1 MTTSIVFEFG
11 YLTCDEQAAQ
21 ANDDYTLISANAF
34 QYLERLCLN
43 ENKGNVGRFLKLCS
57 RYGDKLLQVRNYVGV
72 LFTPNGEH
80 IEVLPKVAKKTD
92 NSPEA
97 IDESRKLLLMMLKHL
112 GEFRHIA
119 TQSANV
125 DTLRMPLLEVFIQQ
139 FLHSVNQLVKR
150 GLRSDYVKQQDNLGF
165 KKGKLLVAKQ
175 VRYNS
180 VNKHKFYCEFD
191 EFLQDRPA
199 NRLIR
204 AALKKVAAYT
214 RRNQSQRLLRELD
227 FAFDDIPASTNV
239 KQDFARVKLD
249 RGMDYYQSPLAWAR
263 LILEGFSP
271 LSMKGTANAQSL
283 LFPMESVFESY
294 VASILRRNLADGVTL
309 STQAKSK
316 YLVHHNGHRQFQLRP
331 DLMLTKSTKSPE
343 TPEMLDTTVIL
354 DTKWKLINLTAS
366 NYGISQSDMYQMFAY
381 GHKYLGGE
389 GDLFLIY
396 PAHDG
401 FDKAV
406 ECSFDFDKE
415 SPPKLR
421 LWVVPFTL
429 KSENE
434 NSVIWPEAFKSK
446 ANELIG
452 SLTQRLKH
460 ESYA

>member
-1 MTTSIVFEFG
+1 MINMTVPLTVFEFG
-11 YLTCDEQAAQ
+11 YLTCDEHAAQ
-21 ANDDYTLISANAF
+21 ANGYTLISANAF
-34 QYLERLCLN
+34 HYLERLCLN
-43 ENKGNVGRFLKLCS
+43 ENKDNVGRFLKLCS

-125 DTLRMPLLEVFIQQ
+125 DTLKMPLLEVFIQQ

-191 EFLQDRPA
+191 DFLQNRPA

-214 RRNQSQRLLRELD
+214 RRNQNQKLLRELD
-227 FAFDDIPASTNV
+227 FTFDGIPASTNV

-271 LSMKGTANAQSL
+271 LSMKGSADAQSL

-294 VASILRRNLADGVTL
+294 VASMLRRNLADGVTL
-309 STQAKSK
+309 STQVKSE

-331 DLMLTKSTKSPE
+331 DLMLTKS
-343 TPEMLDTTVIL
+343 D
-354 DTKWKLINLTAS
+354 NL
-366 NYGISQSDMYQMFAY
+366 
-381 GHKYLGGE
+381 
-389 GDLFLIY
+389 
-396 PAHDG
+396 
-401 FDKAV
+401 
-406 ECSFDFDKE
+406 
-415 SPPKLR
+415 
-421 LWVVPFTL
+421 
-429 KSENE
+429 
-434 NSVIWPEAFKSK
+434 
-446 ANELIG
+446 
-452 SLTQRLKH
+452 
-460 ESYA
+460 

>member
-1 MTTSIVFEFG
+1 MTVPLTVFEFG
-11 YLTCDEQAAQ
+11 YLTCDEHAAQ
-21 ANDDYTLISANAF
+21 ANGYTLISANAF

-57 RYGDKLLQVRNYVGV
+57 RFGDKLLQVRNYVGV

-92 NSPEA
+92 NSTEA
-97 IDESRKLLLMMLKHL
+97 IDESRKLFLMMLKHL

-125 DTLRMPLLEVFIQQ
+125 DTLKMPLLEVFIQQ

-150 GLRSDYVKQQDNLGF
+150 GLRRDYVKQQDNLGF

-191 EFLQDRPA
+191 EFLQNRPA

-204 AALKKVAAYT
+204 AALKKVATYT
-214 RRNQSQRLLRELD
+214 RTNQNQRLLRELD
-227 FAFDDIPASTNV
+227 FTFDGIPASTNV
-239 KQDFARVKLD
+239 KQDFARVKLV

-271 LSMKGTANAQSL
+271 LSMKGAADAQSL

-294 VASILRRNLADGVTL
+294 VASMLRRNLADGVTL
-309 STQAKSK
+309 GSQVKSE

-331 DLMLTKSTKSPE
+331 DLMLTKSDN
-343 TPEMLDTTVIL
+343 LQVIL
-354 DTKWKLINLTAS
+354 DTKWKLIDLTAH
-366 NYGISQSDMYQMFAY
+366 NYGLSQSDMYQMFAY
-381 GHKYLGGE
+381 GHKYLQGE

-396 PAHDG
+396 PAHSD
-401 FDKAV
+401 FQEAIKH
-406 ECSFDFDKE
+406 SFDFDE
-415 SPPKLR
+415 ASPPKLR
-421 LWVVPFTL
+421 LWVVPFVISL
-429 KSENE
+429 NGDSKVKWPKEFSEYA
-434 NSVIWPEAFKSK
+434 SVS
-446 ANELIG
+446 
-452 SLTQRLKH
+452 
-460 ESYA
+460 

>member
-1 MTTSIVFEFG
+1 MNTSIVFEFG

-21 ANDDYTLISANAF
+21 ANGYTLISANAF
-34 QYLERLCLN
+34 QYLERLCLI

-92 NSPEA
+92 NSLEA

-125 DTLRMPLLEVFIQQ
+125 DTLKMPLLEVFIQQ
-139 FLHSVNQLVKR
+139 FLHSVNRQVKR

-204 AALKKVAAYT
+204 AALKKVAAYI
-214 RRNQSQRLLRELD
+214 RRNQNQRLLRELD
-227 FAFDDIPASTNV
+227 FAFDGIPASTNV

-271 LSMKGTANAQSL
+271 LSMKGSADAQSL
-283 LFPMESVFESY
+283 FFPMESVFESY
-294 VASILRRNLADGVTL
+294 VASMLRRSLADGVTL
-309 STQAKSK
+309 STQVKSE

-331 DLMLTKSTKSPE
+331 DLMLTKSAKSPE
-343 TPEMLDTTVIL
+343 TCDTTVVL
-354 DTKWKLINLTAS
+354 DTKWKLIDLSAS
-366 NYGISQSDMYQMFAY
+366 NYGISQPDMYQMFAY
-381 GHKYLGGE
+381 GHKYLSGE
-389 GDLFLIY
+389 GDMFLIY
-396 PAHDG
+396 PTHSDFQEAIKH
-401 FDKAV
+401 
-406 ECSFDFDKE
+406 SFDFDE
-415 SPPKLR
+415 ASPPKLR
-421 LWVVPFTL
+421 LWVIPFVISL
-429 KSENE
+429 NGDSKVKWPKGFSEYA
-434 NSVIWPEAFKSK
+434 SVS
-446 ANELIG
+446 
-452 SLTQRLKH
+452 
-460 ESYA
+460 

>member
-1 MTTSIVFEFG
+1 MTVPLTVFEFG
-11 YLTCDEQAAQ
+11 YLTCDEHAAQ
-21 ANDDYTLISANAF
+21 ANGYTLISANAF
-34 QYLERLCLN
+34 QYLERFCLN

-57 RYGDKLLQVRNYVGV
+57 RFGDKLLQVRNYVGV

-92 NSPEA
+92 NSTEA
-97 IDESRKLLLMMLKHL
+97 IDESRKLFLMMLKHL

-125 DTLRMPLLEVFIQQ
+125 DTLKMPLLEVFIQQ

-227 FAFDDIPASTNV
+227 FAFDGIPPSINV

-271 LSMKGTANAQSL
+271 LSMKGSADAQSL

-294 VASILRRNLADGVTL
+294 VASMLRRNLADGVTL
-309 STQAKSK
+309 SSQVKSE

-331 DLMLTKSTKSPE
+331 DLMLTKSAKSPE
-343 TPEMLDTTVIL
+343 TCDTTVIL
-354 DTKWKLINLTAS
+354 DTKWKLIDIQAK
-366 NYGISQSDMYQMFAY
+366 NYGLAQSDFYQMLAY
-381 GHKYLGGE
+381 GQNYQSGV
-389 GDLFLIY
+389 GDLVLIY
-396 PAHDG
+396 PQHEG
-401 FDKAV
+401 F
-406 ECSFDFDKE
+406 EEPIEHSFEFTKD
-415 SPPKLR
+415 LR
-421 LWVVPFTL
+421 LWVVPFQIEQDGFSQLVTKEYHPFHKL
-429 KSENE
+429 MKS
-434 NSVIWPEAFKSK
+434 
-446 ANELIG
+446 
-452 SLTQRLKH
+452 
-460 ESYA
+460 

>member
-1 MTTSIVFEFG
+1 MTTTIVFEFG

-21 ANDDYTLISANAF
+21 ANGYTLISANAF
-34 QYLERLCLN
+34 QYLERFCLN
-43 ENKGNVGRFLKLCS
+43 ENKDNVGRFLKLCS

-125 DTLRMPLLEVFIQQ
+125 DTLKMPLLEVFIQQ

-214 RRNQSQRLLRELD
+214 RRNQNQRLLRELD

-271 LSMKGTANAQSL
+271 LSMKGSVDAQSL
-283 LFPMESVFESY
+283 LFPMESVFEGY
-294 VASILRRNLADGVTL
+294 VASVLNESQPEGSTL
-309 STQAKSK
+309 STQISTE
-316 YLVHHNGHRQFQLRP
+316 YLVTHNGENQFQLRP
-331 DLMLTKSTKSPE
+331 DLMITNSKHSKI
-343 TPEMLDTTVIL
+343 VL
-354 DTKWKLINLTAS
+354 DTKWKLIDLAAR
-366 NYGISQSDMYQMFAY
+366 NYGISQSDIYQLFAY
-381 GHKYLGGE
+381 GHKYLKGQ

-396 PAHDG
+396 PAHGD
-401 FDKAV
+401 FQEAIKH
-406 ECSFDFDKE
+406 SFDFDE
-415 SPPKLR
+415 ASPPKLR
-421 LWVVPFTL
+421 LWVIPFVISL
-429 KSENE
+429 NGDSKVKWPKEFSEYA
-434 NSVIWPEAFKSK
+434 SVS
-446 ANELIG
+446 
-452 SLTQRLKH
+452 
-460 ESYA
+460 

>member
-21 ANDDYTLISANAF
+21 ANGYTLISVNAF
-34 QYLERLCLN
+34 HYLERLCLS

-80 IEVLPKVAKKTD
+80 IEVLPKVAKTTD

-112 GEFRHIA
+112 GEFRHVA

-125 DTLRMPLLEVFIQQ
+125 DTSKMPLLEVFIQQ

-165 KKGKLLVAKQ
+165 KKGKLLVVKQ
-175 VRYNS
+175 LRHNS

-227 FAFDDIPASTNV
+227 FAFDGIPASTNV

-263 LILEGFSP
+263 LVLEGFSP
-271 LSMKGTANAQSL
+271 LNMKGTTNAQSL

-294 VASILRRNLADGVTL
+294 VASVLRANLADDVAL

-331 DLMLTKSTKSPE
+331 DLMLIKPATLQE
-343 TPEMLDTTVIL
+343 ACDTTVVL
-354 DTKWKLINLTAS
+354 DTKWKLIDLTAS

-401 FDKAV
+401 FKTAI
-406 ECSFDFDKE
+406 EHSFDFDE
-415 SPPKLR
+415 LSPSKLR
-421 LWVVPFTL
+421 LWVVP
-429 KSENE
+429 
-434 NSVIWPEAFKSK
+434 IA
-446 ANELIG
+446 I
-452 SLTQRLKH
+452 SLTCDSKVEWPDKFSRNALF
-460 ESYA
+460 S